1 MDKQYKKAYPQFLID
16 VYKEKGAL
24 TGTDII
30 TYMLKNYRQAEFMT
44 FTNPSNQN
52 LLYKCNRILTKFLT
66 GYKDK
71 CVIGSLE
78 VPLKKS
84 IKDKFV

>member
-1 MDKQYKKAYPQFLID
+1 MDKEYKKAYPQFLID
-16 VYKEKGAL
+16 AYKGKGAL

-30 TYMLKNYRQAEFMT
+30 TYMLKIYREAEFMT
-44 FTNPSNQN
+44 FTNPSYQN
-52 LLYKCNRILTKFLT
+52 LLYKCNRILTKFLA

-71 CVIGSLE
+71 CVINSLE

>member
-1 MDKQYKKAYPQFLID
+1 MID
-16 VYKEKGAL
+16 VYKGKGAL

-30 TYMLKNYRQAEFMT
+30 TYMLKVYREAEFMT
-44 FTNPSNQN
+44 FTNPSYQN
-52 LLYKCNRILTKFLT
+52 LLYKCNRILTKFLA

-71 CVIGSLE
+71 CVISSLE

-84 IKDKFV
+84 IKDKFVET